1 MQHSTE
7 RILTTH
13 AGSLPRPD
21 RLTELFALRATGV
34 AVDEAEI
41 GRLSAEATV
50 DIVKAQAAA
59 GIGVANNGEQGRE
72 GFFLY
77 VQRRMSGFSGQGSR
91 APQKDIADYP
101 AFKKLREQSMGARK
115 AVSNFHPP
123 KVTGAITYLDEGHRE
138 LAQELDQF
146 EAALQAHGEPF
157 AETFVTAPSPG
168 IIAAA
173 LPNEHYDSFDA
184 YVDALT
190 AALKIEY
197 EAIVGRGHLLQIDA
211 PDLALERHVS
221 FADKPVSEFVGFVE
235 RIVAAI
241 NGAIAALPRE
251 KVRLHVC
258 WGNYEGPHD
267 SDVAFADI
275 REAILG
281 ARVGGFML
289 PFANSRHAHEVDL
302 FKGGRLKDD
311 QVLIAGVIDTTTNF
325 IEHPQVV
332 AERIERA
339 ARAVGD
345 PTRVMAGTDCG
356 FDTSAGMGRV
366 AVDVVWAK
374 LKSMREGA
382 DIASERLLG

>member
-1 MQHSTE
+1 MKTSSEH
-7 RILTTH
+7 ILTTH

-34 AVDEAEI
+34 AVDEKEI
-41 GRLSAEATV
+41 ARLSAKATA
-50 DIVKAQAAA
+50 DIVRQQSDA
-59 GIGVANNGEQGRE
+59 GISVGNNGEQGRE

-77 VQRRMSGFSGQGSR
+77 VQRRMSGFSGRGSR
-91 APQKDIADYP
+91 PPLQDVARYP
-101 AFKKLREQSMGARK
+101 AFQKLREQSMGARK
-115 AVSNFHPP
+115 AVSNFAPP
-123 KVTGAITYLDEGHRE
+123 KVTGEIRYLDAGRRE
-138 LAQELDQF
+138 LHAELDQF
-146 EAALQAHGEPF
+146 DAALKSANSAFE
-157 AETFVTAPSPG
+157 ESFVTAPSPG

-173 LPNEHYDSFDA
+173 LPNEHYDSFAA
-184 YVDALT
+184 YLNALT

-197 EAIVGRGHLLQIDA
+197 EAIIERGHLLQIDA
-211 PDLALERHVS
+211 PDLALERHVT
-221 FADKPVSEFVGFVE
+221 FADKPVGAFVEFVE
-235 RIVAAI
+235 RIIAAI
-241 NGAIAALPRE
+241 NGAIADLPAD
-251 KVRLHVC
+251 KIRLHVC

-275 REAILG
+275 ANAILA
-281 ARVGGFML
+281 ARVGAFML

-302 FKGGRLKDD
+302 FKGGRLRDD
-311 QVLIAGVIDTTTNF
+311 QVLIAGVIDTLTNF
-325 IEHPQVV
+325 VEHPEVV

-374 LKSMREGA
+374 LRAMRAGA
-382 DIASERLLG
+382 DIASRRLLG